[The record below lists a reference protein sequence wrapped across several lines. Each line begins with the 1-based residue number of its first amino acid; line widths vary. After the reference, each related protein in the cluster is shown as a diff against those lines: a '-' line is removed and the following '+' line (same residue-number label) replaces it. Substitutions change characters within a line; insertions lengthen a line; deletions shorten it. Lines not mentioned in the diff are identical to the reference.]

1 MSMRLSRLS
10 VALVF
15 ACCSAAAG
23 PVAVHS
29 DMLIW
34 DYDATSSFAVVE

>member
-1 MSMRLSRLS
+1 MNMRLSRLS

-15 ACCSAAAG
+15 ASCSAAAG

-34 DYDATSSFAVVE
+34 DYDAPSSFAVVE